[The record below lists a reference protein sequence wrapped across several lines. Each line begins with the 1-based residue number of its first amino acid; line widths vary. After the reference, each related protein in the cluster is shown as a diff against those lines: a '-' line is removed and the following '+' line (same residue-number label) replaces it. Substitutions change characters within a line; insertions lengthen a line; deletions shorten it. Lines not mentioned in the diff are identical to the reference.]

1 MAGLLMKK
9 WKEFCPRKAKWM
21 KVTAAA
27 FALVLVCAITVPIV
41 YANAEQN
48 KNAEEENGNMAQV
61 SGTDSGQSGLINGSG
76 VTEAGTMDQ
85 MLETDLSYNLA
96 LVVEEVYVAS
106 GDTVSAGD
114 ALYKFTDESLS
125 AAIAWLEKE
134 QASDKTALDTART
147 DYDAGVLKAEY
158 QRQSDRMQGTT
169 AELTY
174 NAETEALAQQVESA
188 AKAIASADEKI
199 SSYTEK
205 LENNTYAAEYKL
217 DELLET
223 QTEKGG
229 IALDKE
235 SALAARQSSYE
246 AAKAEADPVI
256 QALQQEIVSFQQQQE
271 TAQGIY
277 DEALNALFAAVLEEN
292 TQQPDVSG
300 NTVESSFLSGNTVS
314 GNQVSTDAADA
325 DLKLLVENVKN
336 AKGTVESLEAE
347 YEARQKELQEQNAK
361 LKELETEVLN
371 AEKELQSAKLEYQK
385 AVNAYNQAYNAC
397 SQATEKAET
406 ELKSLQ
412 NSYGDLTAAYQEALI
427 RQISQNLS
435 LKESYDGSMLTSQ
448 NADTVY
454 QLTVASLQKAVD
466 AAQETYDQVTGILER
481 ISSIAETGTVTAEY
495 DGQLTD
501 VAYEAS
507 DRVFGSAVLVS
518 YLDLSGIKVS
528 ISVPQDRIAE
538 VAVGDEARI
547 TVSGA
552 SFSGTV
558 SEIAG
563 QKDSGGSVSSVN
575 YTVTVAI
582 EDESGS
588 LGAGYQATVILMQ
601 PDAVRN
607 PESDSA
613 AANDGNE
620 SAAAE
625 E

>member
-1 MAGLLMKK
+1 MAGLLKEK
-9 WKEFCPRKAKWM
+9 WKEFCPHKAKWM
-21 KVTAAA
+21 KVTAAVFVLA
-27 FALVLVCAITVPIV
+27 LVCAITVPIV

-48 KNAEEENGNMAQV
+48 KNAEKENGSTLQA

-76 VTEAGTMDQ
+76 VTEAGTKDQ
-85 MLETDLSYNLA
+85 ILETDLAYNLA

-106 GDTVSAGD
+106 GDTVSEGD

-158 QRQSDRMQGTT
+158 QRQSDRMQETT

-188 AKAIASADEKI
+188 AKAIAGADEKI
-199 SSYTEK
+199 ASYTEK
-205 LENNTYAAEYKL
+205 LENNTYASEYKL

-223 QTEKGG
+223 QTEKGS
-229 IALDKE
+229 IASDKE
-235 SALAARQSSYE
+235 NALTARQSSYE

-256 QALQQEIVSFQQQQE
+256 QALKQEIASCQQQQE
-271 TAQGIY
+271 NAQGVY
-277 DEALNALFAAVLEEN
+277 DDALNALFAAVLEEN

-300 NTVESSFLSGNTVS
+300 NTVESSTLSGNTVS
-314 GNQVSTDAADA
+314 DNQVSNDA

-336 AKGTVESLEAE
+336 AKGTVETLEAE

-361 LKELETEVLN
+361 LKDLETEVLN
-371 AEKELQSAKLEYQK
+371 AEKELQTAKLEYQK

-412 NSYGDLTAAYQEALI
+412 NSYGDLTASYQEALI

-435 LKESYDGSMLTSQ
+435 LKESYDGSMLTGQ

-518 YLDLSGIKVS
+518 YLDLSDIKVS
-528 ISVPQDRIAE
+528 ISVAQDRIAE

-552 SFSGTV
+552 SFNGTV

-588 LGAGYQATVILMQ
+588 LGAGYQAAVTLMQ
-601 PDAVRN
+601 PDAVQN

-613 AANDGNE
+613 AANGGNE
-620 SAAAE
+620 SSAAE

>member
-1 MAGLLMKK
+1 MAGLLKEK
-9 WKEFCPRKAKWM
+9 WKEFCPHKAKWM
-21 KVTAAA
+21 KVTAAVFVLA
-27 FALVLVCAITVPIV
+27 LVCAITVPIV

-48 KNAEEENGNMAQV
+48 KNAEKENGSTLQA

-76 VTEAGTMDQ
+76 VTEAGTKDQ
-85 MLETDLSYNLA
+85 ILETDLAYNLA

-106 GDTVSAGD
+106 GDTVSEGD

-158 QRQSDRMQGTT
+158 QRQSDRMQETT

-188 AKAIASADEKI
+188 AKAIAGADEKI
-199 SSYTEK
+199 ASYTEK
-205 LENNTYAAEYKL
+205 LENNTYASEYKL

-223 QTEKGG
+223 QTEKGS
-229 IALDKE
+229 IASDKE
-235 SALAARQSSYE
+235 NALTARQSSYE

-256 QALQQEIVSFQQQQE
+256 QALKQEIASCQQQQE
-271 TAQGIY
+271 NAQGVY
-277 DEALNALFAAVLEEN
+277 DDALNALFAAVLEEN

-300 NTVESSFLSGNTVS
+300 NTVESSSLSGNTVS
-314 GNQVSTDAADA
+314 DNQVSTDA

-336 AKGTVESLEAE
+336 AKGTVETLEAE

-361 LKELETEVLN
+361 LKDLETEVLN
-371 AEKELQSAKLEYQK
+371 AEKELQTAKLEYQK
-385 AVNAYNQAYNAC
+385 AVNAYNQAYSAC
-397 SQATEKAET
+397 SQATEKAKT
-406 ELKSLQ
+406 ELESLQ
-412 NSYGDLTAAYQEALI
+412 NNYANLTAAYQEALI

-435 LKESYDGSMLTSQ
+435 LKESYDGSMLIGQ

-518 YLDLSGIKVS
+518 YLDLSDIKVS
-528 ISVPQDRIAE
+528 ISVAQDRIAE

-588 LGAGYQATVILMQ
+588 LGAGYQAAVILMQ
-601 PDAVRN
+601 PGAVRN

-613 AANDGNE
+613 AANGRNE
-620 SAAAE
+620 SSAAE